1 MIFNFAKP
9 ETIISIE
16 MMKCFLSLFNSRSK
30 RICSCHKEVNERKD
44 NYQKLNGSVC
54 FAGSDDMITELS
66 SLFSGGQPVHNRL
79 YFLKKFNSN
88 HVLFLVNFFEG
99 KIFYIDPKQSD
110 RALVPE
116 NLQDFFNQTK
126 EEITSACLSAHPSQV
141 SYSFSQLS
149 VEIYPHQYYD
159 YDESDLSS
167 YFYTILVVY
176 FLETGVPIWFTNK
189 VLKETMKTN
198 FSYWLLT
205 GNLPF

>member
-16 MMKCFLSLFNSRSK
+16 LMKYFLSLFNSRSK
-30 RICSCHKEVNERKD
+30 KICLCHKEVNERKD
-44 NYQKLNGSVC
+44 NYEKLKGSVC
-54 FAGSDDMITELS
+54 FAGSDDMIRELCN
-66 SLFSGGQPVHNRL
+66 LFSGDQPVYNGL
-79 YFLKKFNSN
+79 YFLKKFNNN
-88 HVLFLVNFFEG
+88 HVLFFVDFFES

-126 EEITSACLSAHPSQV
+126 EEIINACLSARPNQIN
-141 SYSFSQLS
+141 YNFNQFN

-167 YFYTILVVY
+167 DFYIILVIY

-189 VLKETMKTN
+189 ILKETMKTN

-205 GNLPF
+205 GKLPF